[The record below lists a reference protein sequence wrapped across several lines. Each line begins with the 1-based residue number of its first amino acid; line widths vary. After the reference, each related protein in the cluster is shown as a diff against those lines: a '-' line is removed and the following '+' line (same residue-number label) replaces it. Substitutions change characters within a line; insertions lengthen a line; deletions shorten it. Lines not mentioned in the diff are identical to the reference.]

1 MCPAN
6 PGGGLRSRNG
16 PRMSPDTISAQ
27 FGRNLAEAR
36 EWAGLSQK
44 DLSRAISLSQKEIS
58 LMELG
63 ERLPRL
69 DRISALAEALGVQ
82 LRDLLFE
89 IE

>member
-1 MCPAN
+1 
-6 PGGGLRSRNG
+6 
-16 PRMSPDTISAQ
+16 MSPERIGAQ

-36 EWAGLSQK
+36 GWAGLSQK
-44 DLSRAISLSQKEIS
+44 DLSRAISLSPKEIS

>member
-1 MCPAN
+1 
-6 PGGGLRSRNG
+6 
-16 PRMSPDTISAQ
+16 MSPEAIRAR

-36 EWAGLSQK
+36 EWAGLSQAELAREVSVHQK
-44 DLSRAISLSQKEIS
+44 DVSLLER
-58 LMELG
+58 G